1 MLTLPLPHRMN
12 TQVHRLFPMPGAFS
26 DLAGLYLGLE
36 IYKCGSTK
44 NPFVYANFLT
54 SLDGRIALENETG
67 EAYLPRHL
75 TTTSDFRLFLE
86 LQCQADCLITH
97 GGYLRSLHAGRL
109 GNILQVGVHPL
120 GAELAAWRLS
130 VGLSPQPA
138 VVIVSASLDFPM
150 HPSLTESGQRCL
162 IATGSRADP
171 SKIAYWEAQGFEVF
185 SAGRDLMVEA
195 GLLVSEISAR
205 GYVRPYLIAG
215 PDLLDSMVRERK
227 ISSIFQTISHQLLGG
242 ESFRTMVPG
251 PMMGDLGHL
260 KMETL
265 YYDEGHG
272 SVGQWFAQ
280 FTPVNVSTRGE
291 NDFVVF

>member
-1 MLTLPLPHRMN
+1 
-12 TQVHRLFPMPGAFS
+12 MPGS
-26 DLAGLYLGLE
+26 SLDLAGLYLDLDL
-36 IYKCGSTK
+36 YKQGSVQR
-44 NPFVYANFLT
+44 PFVYANFLT
-54 SLDGRIALENETG
+54 SLDGRIALENEAG

-120 GAELAAWRLS
+120 GAELAEWRLR

-150 HPSLTESGQRCL
+150 HPSLIDSGQHCL
-162 IATGSRADP
+162 IATGSRADQTR
-171 SKIAYWEAQGFEVF
+171 IAYWESQGFEVF
-185 SAGRDLMVEA
+185 VAGRDCMVEA
-195 GLLVSEISAR
+195 GLLVSEIAAR

-215 PDLLDSMVRERK
+215 PDLLDSMVRERR

-242 ESFRTMVPG
+242 ETFRTMVPG

-265 YYDEGHG
+265 YYDEGHE

-280 FTPVNVSTRGE
+280 FKPIGNSG
-291 NDFVVF
+291 